1 MKKVKE
7 VAGAPK
13 FGAPWSYKDKLV
25 REMLGAFAQAF
36 NLSVRGE
43 DTLELVVGIGE
54 LSKGMVAVSLT
65 LEKRKHI

>member
-1 MKKVKE
+1 M
-7 VAGAPK
+7 
-13 FGAPWSYKDKLV
+13 